1 MLRPDFYENYE
12 NTQVLHYSQL
22 GAVMGAPRAW
32 RALDGEDLSGIPIS
46 IRRDERGELCV
57 NTVADTH
64 ILAIGATRCGK
75 TQSFVI
81 PYAKFL
87 TMRKNKC
94 SMVLTDP
101 KLELSRALAP
111 SLIKEGYKVIHLN
124 FTDTDNSDRWN
135 PLTKIYD
142 KYQAYL
148 DIDASVKA
156 VECGGEFYYE
166 LYGKR
171 YTELRELE
179 FAVNAKKRN
188 LLAKVQS
195 EVETIGQILCES
207 SNEKDQSWMNGARAI
222 FKGIIYAMLEDSVPG
237 GKNPLITRDNFS
249 FDTLIKIFDRIGAG
263 NRNSFARSYFGGR
276 DRKTSLAY
284 SEVAKY
290 LFIKADVTR
299 DGFVSTLA
307 TAMTKIK
314 DGAIRDITCASTFE
328 MSDFEDGGQPVAIFI
343 SMKDETKLYYDI
355 ISLFLTD
362 LYTALID
369 MTRKNGNMPRKNP
382 FYFILDEFGN
392 MPEFR
397 DFDTVIS
404 SCGGRNIWFWI
415 VIQSYAQLNNV
426 YRERAEV
433 VKDNLNM
440 HIFLGTNN
448 PETKQAFSTECG
460 KRTIISPLSAL
471 NGEGETIEH
480 FVREEVPA
488 VPVSRLSKMEP
499 GECVITR
506 MNADVVWSRLERYYT
521 CPEMV
526 EDGEKYKY
534 VSSFVAGDPRYEYAT
549 AELCADDDD
558 DDDF

>member
-32 RALDGEDLSGIPIS
+32 NKLDGEDLSGIPIS

-188 LLAKVQS
+188 LIAKVQS

-290 LFIKADVTR
+290 LFIKADVT
-299 DGFVSTLA
+299 FT
-307 TAMTKIK
+307 
-314 DGAIRDITCASTFE
+314 
-328 MSDFEDGGQPVAIFI
+328 
-343 SMKDETKLYYDI
+343 
-355 ISLFLTD
+355 
-362 LYTALID
+362 
-369 MTRKNGNMPRKNP
+369 
-382 FYFILDEFGN
+382 
-392 MPEFR
+392 
-397 DFDTVIS
+397 
-404 SCGGRNIWFWI
+404 
-415 VIQSYAQLNNV
+415 
-426 YRERAEV
+426 
-433 VKDNLNM
+433 
-440 HIFLGTNN
+440 
-448 PETKQAFSTECG
+448 
-460 KRTIISPLSAL
+460 
-471 NGEGETIEH
+471 
-480 FVREEVPA
+480 
-488 VPVSRLSKMEP
+488 
-499 GECVITR
+499 
-506 MNADVVWSRLERYYT
+506 
-521 CPEMV
+521 
-526 EDGEKYKY
+526 
-534 VSSFVAGDPRYEYAT
+534 
-549 AELCADDDD
+549 
-558 DDDF
+558 